1 MMNIKYAAL
10 AILTVVAL
18 SLMGT
23 TAYASESVSAY
34 FTVNYVTQL
43 SPNNQVTNYY
53 VEYALTLY
61 NNEPYPVPLNISM
74 TVPPYSNI
82 VFVSPSTALISGN
95 TVTWIITLQPY
106 SQEVLTLRFQPV
118 YTLLPMASVNYEILV
133 NGSGINSTII
143 NGGIGTKVDFS
154 VNVTN
159 SLPFPIMTTIA
170 LTRQSGLSY
179 EYNIT
184 PTLSQSILGYEIDYW
199 IFNTENSSSLSLG
212 MIVENM
218 GPWQSVRINPITVQA
233 SIDLNESINS
243 LNEAI
248 NSLNNT
254 LNQLRNFTGSL
265 MSASGTTNNYTAQF
279 LQLINLL
286 NETAQVLG
294 ASAYIINSTLM
305 VESLLQAQLIELK
318 IALTAGGQVLGT
330 EANVVSQLRSLL
342 SPIVSNEQEYLNSLN
357 ALKQDLTQIEHSTT
371 NTTLINEINN
381 AITLINQIE
390 NALTTLSQIYNGLG
404 TVQNE
409 LTTTQN
415 QVNQATQGL
424 NYAIAAANES
434 ETLIINISR
443 NLYILHNELLSLTN
457 QLLITYINLSS
468 YQTKA
473 LSFMTQVSGYE
484 GEIESTIMSDEV
496 KKAVLTALARQY
508 LNYLSINS
516 TNVSID
522 VTVEET
528 FVINM
533 PSIVNTQYL
542 LQLINTTSIQGNES
556 ASHRVVGVVITN
568 YGIYYPL
575 IISIAVL
582 IALIFILVRRFH

>member
-1 MMNIKYAAL
+1 
-10 AILTVVAL
+10 
-18 SLMGT
+18 
-23 TAYASESVSAY
+23 
-34 FTVNYVTQL
+34 
-43 SPNNQVTNYY
+43 
-53 VEYALTLY
+53 
-61 NNEPYPVPLNISM
+61 
-74 TVPPYSNI
+74 
-82 VFVSPSTALISGN
+82 
-95 TVTWIITLQPY
+95 
-106 SQEVLTLRFQPV
+106 
-118 YTLLPMASVNYEILV
+118 
-133 NGSGINSTII
+133 
-143 NGGIGTKVDFS
+143 
-154 VNVTN
+154 
-159 SLPFPIMTTIA
+159 
-170 LTRQSGLSY
+170 
-179 EYNIT
+179 
-184 PTLSQSILGYEIDYW
+184 
-199 IFNTENSSSLSLG
+199 
-212 MIVENM
+212 
-218 GPWQSVRINPITVQA
+218 
-233 SIDLNESINS
+233 
-243 LNEAI
+243 
-248 NSLNNT
+248 
-254 LNQLRNFTGSL
+254 
-265 MSASGTTNNYTAQF
+265 
-279 LQLINLL
+279 
-286 NETAQVLG
+286 
-294 ASAYIINSTLM
+294 M

>member
-1 MMNIKYAAL
+1 MNIKYAAL

>member
-1 MMNIKYAAL
+1 MNIKYAAL

-218 GPWQSVRINPITVQA
+218 AHGR
-233 SIDLNESINS
+233 
-243 LNEAI
+243 
-248 NSLNNT
+248 
-254 LNQLRNFTGSL
+254 
-265 MSASGTTNNYTAQF
+265 
-279 LQLINLL
+279 
-286 NETAQVLG
+286 
-294 ASAYIINSTLM
+294 
-305 VESLLQAQLIELK
+305 
-318 IALTAGGQVLGT
+318 
-330 EANVVSQLRSLL
+330 
-342 SPIVSNEQEYLNSLN
+342 
-357 ALKQDLTQIEHSTT
+357 
-371 NTTLINEINN
+371 
-381 AITLINQIE
+381 
-390 NALTTLSQIYNGLG
+390 
-404 TVQNE
+404 
-409 LTTTQN
+409 
-415 QVNQATQGL
+415 
-424 NYAIAAANES
+424 
-434 ETLIINISR
+434 
-443 NLYILHNELLSLTN
+443 
-457 QLLITYINLSS
+457 
-468 YQTKA
+468 
-473 LSFMTQVSGYE
+473 VSG
-484 GEIESTIMSDEV
+484 
-496 KKAVLTALARQY
+496 
-508 LNYLSINS
+508 
-516 TNVSID
+516 
-522 VTVEET
+522 
-528 FVINM
+528 
-533 PSIVNTQYL
+533 
-542 LQLINTTSIQGNES
+542 LIQ
-556 ASHRVVGVVITN
+556 
-568 YGIYYPL
+568 
-575 IISIAVL
+575 
-582 IALIFILVRRFH
+582 